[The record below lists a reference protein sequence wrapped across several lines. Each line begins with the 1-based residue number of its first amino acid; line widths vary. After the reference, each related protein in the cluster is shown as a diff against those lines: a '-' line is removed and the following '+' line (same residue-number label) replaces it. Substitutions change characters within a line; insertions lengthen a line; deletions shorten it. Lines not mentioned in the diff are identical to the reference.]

1 MVRSLLVKGGVPKS
15 FWPETV
21 LWSIHVLNRCP
32 TFSVKNM
39 TPEEA
44 WSGRKPSVDHFKVFG
59 CIAYAHIPYQKRTK
73 LDDKGAKC
81 IFLGV
86 SEHSK
91 AYKLFNPIIEKVI
104 ASRDVVFDEEKT
116 WVWSGESKKQQQIP
130 ANFDA
135 TGDSIEQSPEPDEI
149 PPEDDLPADDQSP
162 QIQRPRK
169 RPSWMIDYVSGDKL
183 SDDDTIAHFALFAD
197 STPLAFEDAIE
208 NSKWQKA
215 MDAEIKSIEKNDTWE
230 LTNLPKGQKTIGVKW
245 VFKTKLNEKGEV
257 DKHKARLVAKG
268 YKQKYGIDYT
278 EVFAPVARQ
287 DTIRLVI
294 SLAAQNSWPIF
305 QLDVKSAFLHGELQ
319 EQVFVDQPPG
329 YVQ

>member
-1 MVRSLLVKGGVPKS
+1 MKKRRG
-15 FWPETV
+15 
-21 LWSIHVLNRCP
+21 
-32 TFSVKNM
+32 
-39 TPEEA
+39 
-44 WSGRKPSVDHFKVFG
+44 FG
-59 CIAYAHIPYQKRTK
+59 LENAKR
-73 LDDKGAKC
+73 
-81 IFLGV
+81 
-86 SEHSK
+86 
-91 AYKLFNPIIEKVI
+91 
-104 ASRDVVFDEEKT
+104 
-116 WVWSGESKKQQQIP
+116 QQQIP

-135 TGDSIEQSPEPDEI
+135 TGDSIEQSLEPDEI
-149 PPEDDLPADDQSP
+149 PPEDDLPADDQLP

-169 RPSWMIDYVSGDKL
+169 RPSWMIDYVSGDEL

-197 STPLAFEDAIE
+197 STPLAFEDAVE
-208 NSKWQKA
+208 DSKWQKA

-230 LTNLPKGQKTIGVKW
+230 LTDLPKGRKTIGVKW